1 MFCQFYC
8 LVQILMEN
16 WICVKLIPLKVFF
29 VSIYEVLDSYWIVN
43 LFLFK
48 KKDYL
53 KRVES
58 FINFILFNPKN
69 ISYNEIR
76 CLCTKSKNKKF
87 VWEFT
92 SIVLFTF
99 SCTRLCCLY
108 NRRDFVTLTR
118 VRLFSFQKKN
128 IFFNMSL
135 SVWFSRN
142 WALIFLFSL

>member
-1 MFCQFYC
+1 
-8 LVQILMEN
+8 
-16 WICVKLIPLKVFF
+16 VKLIPLTVFF

-69 ISYNEIR
+69 ISYDEIR

-87 VWEFT
+87 V
-92 SIVLFTF
+92 
-99 SCTRLCCLY
+99 
-108 NRRDFVTLTR
+108 
-118 VRLFSFQKKN
+118 
-128 IFFNMSL
+128 
-135 SVWFSRN
+135 
-142 WALIFLFSL
+142 